1 MAVDGDAT
9 GSGHL
14 DRWER
19 GAVPPPGD
27 RAAVQGQHAR
37 EKDQQDFDATL
48 PVLGAGQRGWLW
60 EWLVVVHP
68 GHAWPALT

>member
-19 GAVPPPGD
+19 VRYLRPEIVLLFKA
-27 RAAVQGQHAR
+27 RHAR
-37 EKDQQDFDATL
+37 EKDQQGFDATV
-48 PVLGAGQRGWLW
+48 PVLDAVQRGWLR
-60 EWLVVVHP
+60 EWL
-68 GHAWPALT
+68 ALI